1 VSTDREAWEDYARQT
16 FEAHARLY
24 EARGESAKLRFM
36 QYVGRGTRAYWESQV
51 GRGAVLL

>member
-1 VSTDREAWEDYARQT
+1 MSTDREAWEDYARQT